1 MTIKYTVKW
10 KKTNFSDIIDV
21 RSPAE
26 FKEDHISGSINL
38 PVLNNEQRVD
48 IGTIYKKESP
58 FKAKKIGASLV
69 SNNISKHLKKVLISK
84 PGNWKPLIYCWRGGQ
99 RSKAFA
105 TVLSEIGWQV
115 TILKGGYKT
124 YRSAI
129 NNEINKLTKTS
140 RFIVLKGPTG
150 CAKTKILELL
160 KKQGLSVLNLEELA
174 SHKGS
179 LLGEIP
185 NKKQPSQKLFESK
198 IFASLNDL
206 KNKKKVFI
214 ESESSKI
221 GNLFL
226 PQIVLNKIKTS
237 QAIEINANLDQRIKF
252 LLNDYSKYIR
262 EENSF
267 LELFKHAKNKVSLKT
282 INNWLKLYKN
292 KNWYKLAH
300 YLIVDYYDPLYT
312 HNLNKKNNKIISK
325 YVLSSLTNK
334 SLKKFCIEL
343 ESKLK

>member
-38 PVLNNEQRVD
+38 PVLNNKQRVD
-48 IGTIYKKESP
+48 IGKIYKKESP

-69 SNNISKHLKKVLISK
+69 SNNISKHLKKVLINK

-124 YRSAI
+124 YRSSI

-160 KKQGLSVLNLEELA
+160 KKQGLSVLNLERLA

-179 LLGEIP
+179 LLGDIP
-185 NKKQPSQKLFESK
+185 NKKQPSQKMFESK
-198 IFASLNDL
+198 IFSSLNNL
-206 KNKKKVFI
+206 KNKNKIFI

-237 QAIEINANLDQRIKF
+237 QAIEINANLDERIKF

-267 LELFKHAKNKVSLKT
+267 LELFKHAKNKVSSKT

-300 YLIVDYYDPLYT
+300 YLIVDYYDPLYK
-312 HNLNKKNNKIISK
+312 HNLNKKSNKIIST
-325 YVLSSLTNK
+325 YDLSSLTNK

-343 ESKLK
+343 KNNLN